1 MKIAVFKMDEVRHLG
16 IVDEAAATVEP
27 IGETD
32 ESGVTRLADGAPLVG
47 DGNPIPLSR
56 VRLEPPVPRPRRNIF
71 CVGMN
76 YAAHASEF
84 KSGAPHTTGRG
95 DVIPVYPIIFS
106 KVPEAVIA
114 PGEAV
119 HVDPNVSTSIDYEAE
134 LSVII
139 GRGGRQIAA
148 ADAMDHVWGYT
159 IGNDITARD
168 LQLRHRQWLLAKAQD
183 RFCPM
188 GPWAVT
194 RDALDPSDTRIR
206 TWVNGELRQDG
217 NTCDMIFD
225 VPTLIESISA
235 GITLYPGDIIMTGT
249 PSGVGVGFDP
259 PKFIGPGDE
268 VVIEIDGIGR
278 LQTPIALYEDASSA
292 A

>member
-1 MKIAVFKMDEVRHLG
+1 MKIAVFTMDAVRSLG

-27 IGETD
+27 ISEAD
-32 ESGVTRLADGAPLVG
+32 ESGVAGLADGRPLVG

-56 VRLEPPVPRPRRNIF
+56 VRLEPPVPRPRRNVF

-84 KSGAPHTTGRG
+84 KTGTPHSSGRG

-114 PGEAV
+114 AGEAV
-119 HVDPNVSTSIDYEAE
+119 QVDPSVSESIDYEAE
-134 LSVII
+134 LVVII
-139 GRGGRQIAA
+139 GRGGRHIARE
-148 ADAMDHVWGYT
+148 DAMDHVWGYT
-159 IGNDITARD
+159 IGNDVTARD

-194 RDALDPSDTRIR
+194 RDALDPSNTRIR

-217 NTCDMIFD
+217 NTSDMIFD

-235 GITLYPGDIIMTGT
+235 GITLLQGDVIMTGT

-278 LQTPIALYEDASSA
+278 LRTPVTHYEDAGGA